1 MIDETDRKIISDL
14 RDNARM
20 SLTDLAGR
28 IGLTVAPTHRR
39 LRRLEE
45 EGVIT
50 GYRTLVDPG
59 ALGLGF
65 EAALFLTLNH
75 DNLETIEA
83 FERAVTRLPHV
94 LQAQR
99 LFGNPGY
106 LLRVRTEDLESY
118 NRFIDRYIATLPGID
133 RITSTLVAKNLVMRP
148 AHGLFMERDED
159 APRPAADLSL
169 IHI

>member
-1 MIDETDRKIISDL
+1 MIDETDRKIISHL

-118 NRFIDRYIATLPGID
+118 NRFIDR
-133 RITSTLVAKNLVMRP
+133 ITSTLVAKNLVMRP

-159 APRPAADLSL
+159 APRPAADRP
-169 IHI
+169 HPRR